1 LRRYSLTTAA
11 GLSHDQGMSVAPS
24 SAILIYSGFHT
35 EVGKAR
41 ERNDDALHQSQVP
54 LGFLAALADPMGE
67 QSDRA
72 GTLTVEALAASL
84 ATANKEPIEAL
95 RKAFVAANDAL
106 REEAKTTGSTM
117 GATCVAALISNGQLF
132 VAHVGDA
139 RLYLL
144 RGSNLYS
151 LTRDH
156 SLMQELVD
164 LKGPGAAT
172 EFASTLRYIMSRSV
186 GAEETINV
194 AMRPPIP
201 LRAGDVILLCTD
213 GLTSVVPDD
222 RIRRTL
228 AGGTPR
234 ESSRRLVEIAS
245 GLGAEDNA
253 TVMVLRVD
261 SEQPADVGG
270 ISFDDLT
277 SMFVRTADGD
287 LHPIVDA
294 IINPMSWTVTG
305 IRLDLRNAERG
316 ATCEIPMTQV
326 GPLTA
331 GEQVIQTPQCTEAL
345 LDLAR
350 GRSSGR

>member
-1 LRRYSLTTAA
+1 MT
-11 GLSHDQGMSVAPS
+11 VAPG

-35 EVGKAR
+35 EVGNAR

-54 LGFLAALADPMGE
+54 LGYLVALADPMGE
-67 QSDRA
+67 QGDRA
-72 GTLTVEALAASL
+72 GTLTVEAIGAELE
-84 ATANKEPIEAL
+84 KEDSDAVEGL
-95 RKAFVAANDAL
+95 RRAFVKANQTL
-106 REEAKTTGSTM
+106 RAEAKAVGTAM
-117 GATCVAALISNGQLF
+117 GATCVAALISNGKLYT
-132 VAHVGDA
+132 AHVGDA

-144 RGSNLYS
+144 RGASLYS

-172 EFASTLRYIMSRSV
+172 EFAPTLKYIMSRSV
-186 GAEETINV
+186 GAEDSINV
-194 AMRPPIP
+194 TMRAPIP

-213 GLTSVVPDD
+213 GLTGVVPDD

-228 AGGTPR
+228 AGATPR
-234 ESSRRLVEIAS
+234 EAAKRLIEIAHEA
-245 GLGAEDNA
+245 GAEDNA
-253 TVMVLRVD
+253 TAMVLRVD
-261 SEQPADVGG
+261 AEVPPTEGT

-277 SMFVRTADGD
+277 GMFVRTADGD

-294 IINPMSWTVTG
+294 IINPMTWTVSA
-305 IRLDLRNAERG
+305 IRLDLRNVERG
-316 ATCEIPMTQV
+316 ATCEISISQV

-331 GEQVIQTPQCTEAL
+331 GEQVIHTPQCTEAL

-350 GRSSGR
+350 GRPSGR